1 MKKYVIGA
9 VLTLALLST
18 FPSDPATAQ
27 QDKTISDGDIEV
39 LAFENMFYPPLAW
52 TARIEGTVTV
62 RVKLDNRGRVTDA
75 SVISG
80 HEQFTA
86 SCLENVKKWLFRPN
100 ASNTAVVVYN
110 FRIIPGRC
118 NSASSMFV
126 LQGKN
131 LATVLACPLN
141 PNPSSAQ

>member
-1 MKKYVIGA
+1 MRKFVIGA
-9 VLTLALLST
+9 ALTLALLST
-18 FPSDPATAQ
+18 QPLGLARAQ
-27 QDKTISDGDIEV
+27 REKAISDGDIEV

-62 RVKLDNRGRVTDA
+62 KVELNDRGRVTDA

-80 HEQFTA
+80 HPAFTA
-86 SCLENVKKWLFRPN
+86 LCLENVKKWLFRPN

-131 LATVLACPLN
+131 MATVLACPLN
-141 PNPSSAQ
+141 PNESSTQ